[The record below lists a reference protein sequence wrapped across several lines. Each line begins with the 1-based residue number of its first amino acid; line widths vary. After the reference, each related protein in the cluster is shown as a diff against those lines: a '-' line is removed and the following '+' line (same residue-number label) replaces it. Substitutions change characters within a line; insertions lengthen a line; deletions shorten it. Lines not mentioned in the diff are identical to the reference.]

1 MPFDIRVNRLTPEA
15 SSKSFIR
22 LLTADAA
29 MPSRAAARV
38 RLRSS
43 QIARNSRKVVRSIRR
58 SSAASARFDEAG
70 AKGGSRLVSCDNA
83 TSGQRDSLETLASP
97 DMQKISKWNPK
108 PPSAWEKIPRRK
120 KISTLYPKKEHPT
133 KW

>member
-1 MPFDIRVNRLTPEA
+1 MPFDIRVKRLTPKA

-22 LLTADAA
+22 LLTAEAA

-58 SSAASARFDEAG
+58 KSAASARFETG

-83 TSGQRDSLETLASP
+83 PPGQRDRLETLASP
-97 DMQKISKWNPK
+97 GMQKISNGTLNRQ
-108 PPSAWEKIPRRK
+108 AIGK
-120 KISTLYPKKEHPT
+120 KS
-133 KW
+133 